1 MRDYQVIII
10 GAGAAG
16 LMCALT
22 AGQRGRKVLLLD
34 HSAQVGNKILISGGK
49 RCNFTNLWVRGEN
62 YISDNPKFCKSALS
76 RFTPDIF
83 LSLLEKHGI
92 FYDEKKAGQLFCMR
106 EAREIVNLLLE
117 ECRIGAVSIQINCE
131 IKKIKKEKKFL
142 ISASSGDYTS
152 DSLVIATGG
161 LSMPETGTSG
171 FGYDIAKQFGLNIIP
186 THPGLVPLI
195 FNRNAEIPVFQNGD
209 ECATITPQS
218 IEKISKK
225 FFRCPTSRGSF
236 NFFRDLAGI
245 SVKATVS
252 CTTPHQSAIDTMA
265 RRCRARKT
273 FREDILFTHKGLSG
287 PAILQI
293 SNYWNKGD
301 EIIINLLPYIDLAEK
316 ITEWQ
321 KQKPKVELKNLIS
334 EFLPKRLV
342 QKFLKLSKP
351 AVPCTAHGTRVN
363 QYNKKE
369 IGKIAEIFHKW
380 KIIPSGT
387 EGYKV
392 AEVTKGGVDTR
403 ELSSKTFECHKVKG
417 LYFIGEVLDVTG
429 ELGGYNLHWAWAS
442 GYSAGQFV

>member
-1 MRDYQVIII
+1 MEHYQVVII

-16 LMCALT
+16 LFCALT

-34 HSAQVGNKILISGGK
+34 HAAQVGNKILISGGK
-49 RCNFTNLWVRGEN
+49 HCNFTNLWIQPEN

-76 RFTPDIF
+76 RFSPDIF

-92 FYDEKKAGQLFCMR
+92 VYNEKKAGQLFCIR

-117 ECRIGAVSIQINCE
+117 ECRIGGVAIQINCE
-131 IKKIKKEKKFL
+131 VKKINKEKNFL
-142 ISASSGDYTS
+142 ISTNSGDYTS

-161 LSMPETGTSG
+161 LSMPEIGASG
-171 FGYDIAKQFGLNIIP
+171 FGYDIAKQLGLNVIP
-186 THPGLVPLI
+186 THPALVPLTLD
-195 FNRNAEIPVFQNGD
+195 NKD
-209 ECATITPQS
+209 
-218 IEKISKK
+218 
-225 FFRCPTSRGSF
+225 
-236 NFFRDLAGI
+236 FRDLPGI
-245 SVKATVS
+245 SVKAAVT
-252 CTTPHQSAIDTMA
+252 CNT
-265 RRCRARKT
+265 KT

-301 EIIINLLPYIDLAEK
+301 EVIINLLPDIDLEEK
-316 ITEWQ
+316 IKQWQ
-321 KQKPKVELKNLIS
+321 KEKPKAELKTLIS
-334 EFLPKRLV
+334 ELLPKRLV
-342 QKFLKLSKP
+342 PKLLKLSKP
-351 AVPCTAHGTRVN
+351 VN

-369 IGKIAEIFHKW
+369 ISKIAETFHKW
-380 KIIPSGT
+380 KIVPSGT

-403 ELSSKTFECHKVKG
+403 ELSSKTFESHKVKG

-429 ELGGYNLHWAWAS
+429 ELGGFNLHWAWAS